1 MASDNKLSP
10 RKQSLAPVA
19 PRSAPAR
26 VFFPPID
33 SDQETNEQESAPQIP
48 PPAAI
53 AAPAAEQKA
62 AGKTKDPKP
71 LMVPRAIRI
80 SPENLDK
87 LADMLDTAPR
97 HVTKQVLID
106 FILTD
111 FFKRSP
117 ELPEQLRR
125 KG

>member
-1 MASDNKLSP
+1 MASDNKLST
-10 RKQSLAPVA
+10 RKQPAAAGAPRLAPT
-19 PRSAPAR
+19 R

-33 SDQETNEQESAPQIP
+33 KESNEYDASHEAHSPVAVSP
-48 PPAAI
+48 PTASKRAV
-53 AAPAAEQKA
+53 
-62 AGKTKDPKP
+62 GKTKEPKP
-71 LMVPRAIRI
+71 VMVPRAIRI

-125 KG
+125 KDH